1 MDESQATRLGLSEAA
16 AAVAAVAAAVRDGP
30 EVTSVT
36 VMTGPEGRNAAG
48 NGYTEVTVSSVG
60 APGENVFTTSVASA
74 ASLSDHVLGERT
86 SLQIGD
92 SLSTEK
98 ATLIVVHTDGSIVE
112 TQDLKVPSAPM
123 TPGSERPST
132 PLTPG
137 SGKDGTKYNWDSSV
151 YENEL
156 PVRCRNI
163 SGILYKNRLGSSG
176 RGRCVKHM
184 DSWYTPT
191 EFEAMAGRAS
201 SKDWKRSIRYAG
213 RPLQCL
219 IQDGVLTPHAAS
231 CTCAAC
237 CDDLSLF
244 SSLQQSGPVRL
255 FVPYKRRKKEGEI
268 PTVPAKK
275 EAKNL
280 TLLPAT
286 AAATFTVSSS
296 GQITASESLT
306 FERATT
312 AEASAILSDS
322 PPQGDVY
329 TGATAVHEVL
339 TSLPALALAP
349 STPTKES
356 SHGGVNGLDVS
367 EQQRHWL
374 YLEEM
379 VNSLIS
385 TAQQLKTYLEQA
397 KSEAALERK
406 EFHSHLFQQTEEMD
420 GKHEILLRQSCVNCG
435 REALNECTGCH
446 KVNYCSIFCQRKD
459 WKDHQ
464 HLCGQASTLSV
475 HAEDVHVTDKDPV

>member
-1 MDESQATRLGLSEAA
+1 MDETQAARLGLSEAA
-16 AAVAAVAAAVRDGP
+16 AAVAAVAAAVRDAP
-30 EVTSVT
+30 EVTEVT
-36 VMTGPEGRNAAG
+36 VMTGPESRVAAANA
-48 NGYTEVTVSSVG
+48 YTEVTVSSVG

-74 ASLSDHVLGERT
+74 TSLTDHVLGDRA

-92 SLSTEK
+92 GLSTEK

-112 TQDLKVPSAPM
+112 TQDLKVPTTPM

-132 PLTPG
+132 PMTP
-137 SGKDGTKYNWDSSV
+137 SPEKDGTKYNWDSTV

-163 SGILYKNRLGSSG
+163 SGVLYKNRLGSSG
-176 RGRCVKHM
+176 RGHCVKHL
-184 DSWYTPT
+184 DNWYTPT

-219 IQDGVLTPHAAS
+219 IQDGLLTPHAAS

-237 CDDLSLF
+237 CDDLSL
-244 SSLQQSGPVRL
+244 SGPVRL
-255 FVPYKRRKKEGEI
+255 FVPYKRRKKEGEMPAV
-268 PTVPAKK
+268 PTKN
-275 EAKNL
+275 ETKNL

-286 AAATFTVSSS
+286 AAATFTVSPS
-296 GQITASESLT
+296 GQITATDSLT
-306 FERATT
+306 FEQATS
-312 AEASAILSDS
+312 AEASPTLSDS
-322 PPQGDVY
+322 PQQADVY
-329 TGATAVHEVL
+329 TGATVL

-349 STPTKES
+349 STPTKET
-356 SHGGVNGLDVS
+356 SHGGVNGLEVS
-367 EQQRHWL
+367 DHHRHWL

-379 VNSLIS
+379 VNSLIN
-385 TAQQLKTYLEQA
+385 TAQQLKSYLEQA
-397 KSEAALERK
+397 KSEAASERK
-406 EFHSHLFQQTEEMD
+406 EFSSHLFQHTVDMD

-435 REALNECTGCH
+435 REALNECNGCH

-464 HLCGQASTLSV
+464 HLCGQASTLTV
-475 HAEDVHVTDKDPV
+475 HTTEVHVTDKEPV

>member
-1 MDESQATRLGLSEAA
+1 MDETQAARLGLSEAA
-16 AAVAAVAAAVRDGP
+16 AAVAAVAAAVRESP

-36 VMTGPEGRNAAG
+36 VMTGPEARNATG
-48 NGYTEVTVSSVG
+48 NGYAEVTVSSVG

-74 ASLSDHVLGERT
+74 TSLSDHVLTDRAA
-86 SLQIGD
+86 LQIGD

-123 TPGSERPST
+123 TPGSEGSTT
-132 PLTPG
+132 PLSPG
-137 SGKDGTKYNWDSSV
+137 PEKDGTKYSWDSSV
-151 YENEL
+151 YDNEL

-163 SGILYKNRLGSSG
+163 SGILYKNRLGSGG
-176 RGRCVKHM
+176 RGRCVKHL
-184 DSWYTPT
+184 DGWYTPT
-191 EFEAMAGRAS
+191 EIEAMAGRAS

-219 IQDGVLTPHAAS
+219 IQPYLCSQDGLLTPHAAS

-237 CDDLSLF
+237 CDDLSL
-244 SSLQQSGPVRL
+244 SGPVRL
-255 FVPYKRRKKEGEI
+255 FVPYKRRKKEGELPAVPSKKD
-268 PTVPAKK
+268 PT
-275 EAKNL
+275 KNI
-280 TLLPAT
+280 TLLPGT
-286 AAATFTVSSS
+286 ASATFTVSPS
-296 GQITASESLT
+296 GQITATDSLA
-306 FERATT
+306 FERAAT

-329 TGATAVHEVL
+329 TGPTVL

-349 STPTKES
+349 STPTKETS
-356 SHGGVNGLDVS
+356 PGGVNGLEVS
-367 EQQRHWL
+367 DQQRPWL

-379 VNSLIS
+379 VNSLIN
-385 TAQQLKTYLEQA
+385 TAQQLKSFIDQA
-397 KSEAALERK
+397 KSEAATDRK
-406 EFHSHLFQQTEEMD
+406 EFTGHLFQPADEID
-420 GKHEILLRQSCVNCG
+420 GKQEILLRQSCVNCG

-475 HAEDVHVTDKDPV
+475 HAEEVHVTEKDPV

>member
-1 MDESQATRLGLSEAA
+1 MDETQAARLGLSEAA

-36 VMTGPEGRNAAG
+36 VMTGPEGRTAAG
-48 NGYTEVTVSSVG
+48 TGYTEVTVSSVG

-74 ASLSDHVLGERT
+74 ASLSEHVLGDRA

-112 TQDLKVPSAPM
+112 TQDLKVPSGPM
-123 TPGSERPST
+123 TPGSDRPST
-132 PLTPG
+132 PLS
-137 SGKDGTKYNWDSSV
+137 SGPEKDGTKYNWDQSV
-151 YENEL
+151 YDNEL

-163 SGILYKNRLGSSG
+163 SGILYKNRLGSGG

-184 DSWYTPT
+184 DGWYTPT

-219 IQDGVLTPHAAS
+219 IQDGLLTPHAAS

-237 CDDLSLF
+237 CDDLNL
-244 SSLQQSGPVRL
+244 SGPVRL
-255 FVPYKRRKKEGEI
+255 FVPYKRRKKDGEVSAVL
-268 PTVPAKK
+268 TKK
-275 EAKNL
+275 DASKNI

-296 GQITASESLT
+296 GQITASDSIT
-306 FERATT
+306 FERAAT

-329 TGATAVHEVL
+329 TGATML

-356 SHGGVNGLDVS
+356 SHGGINGLEVS
-367 EQQRHWL
+367 EQQRQWL

-385 TAQQLKTYLEQA
+385 TAQQLKSYLEQA
-397 KSEAALERK
+397 KSEAAAERK
-406 EFHSHLFQQTEEMD
+406 VFPSHLFQQTEEID

-475 HAEDVHVTDKDPV
+475 HAEEVHVADKEQV

>member
-1 MDESQATRLGLSEAA
+1 MEEASRLGLSEAA

-36 VMTGPEGRNAAG
+36 VMTGPEARSAAG

-60 APGENVFTTSVASA
+60 APGENVYTTSVASA
-74 ASLSDHVLGERT
+74 ASLSDHVLSERA

-112 TQDLKVPSAPM
+112 TQDLKVPTAPM
-123 TPGSERPST
+123 TPALFLGSDGPST
-132 PLTPG
+132 PLSPG
-137 SGKDGTKYNWDSSV
+137 PEKDGTKYNWDQSV
-151 YENEL
+151 YDNEL

-163 SGILYKNRLGSSG
+163 SGILYKNRLGSGG

-184 DSWYTPT
+184 DGWCTPT

-219 IQDGVLTPHAAS
+219 IQDGLLTPHAAS

-237 CDDLSLF
+237 CDDLSL
-244 SSLQQSGPVRL
+244 SGPVRL
-255 FVPYKRRKKEGEI
+255 FVPYKRRKKEGELQTM
-268 PTVPAKK
+268 PTKK
-275 EAKNL
+275 DPTKNI
-280 TLLPAT
+280 TLLPGT
-286 AAATFTVSSS
+286 ASATFTVSTS
-296 GQITASESLT
+296 GQITATDSLA
-306 FERATT
+306 FERAAT
-312 AEASAILSDS
+312 AEASDILSSS

-329 TGATAVHEVL
+329 TGATML

-349 STPTKES
+349 STPTKDS
-356 SHGGVNGLDVS
+356 SPGGVNGLDVS
-367 EQQRHWL
+367 EQQRPWI

-379 VNSLIS
+379 VNSLIN
-385 TAQQLKTYLEQA
+385 TAQQLKSFLEQA
-397 KSEAALERK
+397 KSEVASDRK
-406 EFHSHLFQQTEEMD
+406 EFHGHLFQQTEEID
-420 GKHEILLRQSCVNCG
+420 GKHEILLRSCVNCG

-464 HLCGQASTLSV
+464 HLCGQASTISV
-475 HAEDVHVTDKDPV
+475 HAEEVHVTEKEPV

>member
-1 MDESQATRLGLSEAA
+1 MDECQASRLGLSEAA

-36 VMTGPEGRNAAG
+36 VMTGPDGRSATG

-60 APGENVFTTSVASA
+60 APGENVFTTSVASTA
-74 ASLSDHVLGERT
+74 ALSDHVLAERA

-112 TQDLKVPSAPM
+112 TQNIKVPTASV
-123 TPGSERPST
+123 TPGSDGSST
-132 PLTPG
+132 PQSPG
-137 SGKDGTKYNWDSSV
+137 ADKDCTKYNWDQSV
-151 YENEL
+151 YDNEL

-163 SGILYKNRLGSSG
+163 SGILYKNRLGSGG
-176 RGRCVKHM
+176 RGRCVKHS
-184 DSWYTPT
+184 DGWYTPT

-219 IQDGVLTPHAAS
+219 IQDGLLTPHAAS

-237 CDDLSLF
+237 CDDLSL
-244 SSLQQSGPVRL
+244 SGPVRL
-255 FVPYKRRKKEGEI
+255 FIPYKRRKKEGEMSA
-268 PTVPAKK
+268 VSAKKDPAKIS
-275 EAKNL
+275 
-280 TLLPAT
+280 LLPAT
-286 AAATFTVSSS
+286 AETTFTVTSS
-296 GQITASESLT
+296 GQITTTESLA
-306 FERATT
+306 FEREAT
-312 AEASAILSDS
+312 AETTTILTDS
-322 PPQGDVY
+322 PTQGDVY
-329 TGATAVHEVL
+329 TGAAVL
-339 TSLPALALAP
+339 SSLPALALAP

-356 SHGGVNGLDVS
+356 SAGVMNGL
-367 EQQRHWL
+367 EMAEHQRPWL

-379 VNSLIS
+379 VNSLLS
-385 TAQQLKTYLEQA
+385 TAQQLKTYVEQA
-397 KSEAALERK
+397 KSEAAAAAERK
-406 EFHSHLFQQTEEMD
+406 EFPSHLFQQTEEID

-464 HLCGQASTLSV
+464 HLCGQASALSV
-475 HAEDVHVTDKDPV
+475 HAEEVHVAEKDPV